1 MSLLPEPASFA
12 VFMTASVAISITP
25 GPDLTYVFARG
36 LAHGRK
42 AGLISVAGIVSGL
55 VIHTCL
61 VAFGLAAL
69 VAGSDTAF
77 DMIRY
82 LGAAYLI
89 WMGVRLIRSGGG
101 LKATDRAVGGKW
113 STLYLQGLL
122 TNLLNPKI
130 LLFFL
135 AFLPQFADPVRGP
148 MAPQIMALGGP
159 DRLRPGCAVDRGAG
173 QRRHGQSARAPPPVA
188 EGPECRHR
196 IADDRARTLSAGE
209 RAALTRRF
217 LRIRRCDGSHTSRML
232 II

>member
-1 MSLLPEPASFA
+1 MPLLLDPTSFA
-12 VFMTASVAISITP
+12 VFITASVVISITP

-42 AGLISVAGIVSGL
+42 AGLISVAGIISGL

-77 DMIRY
+77 DTIRY
-82 LGAAYLI
+82 LGAAYLV
-89 WMGVRLIRSGGG
+89 WMGVRLIRSHSG
-101 LKATDRAVGGKW
+101 LKANGRTVSDRW
-113 STLYLQGLL
+113 SRVYLQGLL

-148 MAPQIMALGGP
+148 MALQIMVLGAVLIGCGLIALLTVALASGAMGNLLSRHP
-159 DRLRPGCAVDRGAG
+159 MWLKTQNIVTGSLMIGLAIYLLANDRR
-173 QRRHGQSARAPPPVA
+173 
-188 EGPECRHR
+188 
-196 IADDRARTLSAGE
+196 
-209 RAALTRRF
+209 
-217 LRIRRCDGSHTSRML
+217 
-232 II
+232 

>member
-148 MAPQIMALGGP
+148 MAPQIMALGAV
-159 DRLRPGCAVDRGAG
+159 LIGCGLVALLTVALASGAMGSLLARHPLWLKVQNAVTGSLMIALALYLLANE
-173 QRRHGQSARAPPPVA
+173 RR
-188 EGPECRHR
+188 
-196 IADDRARTLSAGE
+196 
-209 RAALTRRF
+209 
-217 LRIRRCDGSHTSRML
+217 
-232 II
+232 

>member
-12 VFMTASVAISITP
+12 VFMTASVVISITP

-42 AGLISVAGIVSGL
+42 AGMISVAGIVSGL

-89 WMGVRLIRSGGG
+89 WMGVRLIRSGGR
-101 LKATDRAVGGKW
+101 LKASDRAVGGKW

-148 MAPQIMALGGP
+148 MAPQIMALGAV
-159 DRLRPGCAVDRGAG
+159 LIGCGLVALLTVALASGAMGSLLARHPLWLKVQNAVTGSLMIALAVYLLANE
-173 QRRHGQSARAPPPVA
+173 RR
-188 EGPECRHR
+188 
-196 IADDRARTLSAGE
+196 
-209 RAALTRRF
+209 
-217 LRIRRCDGSHTSRML
+217 
-232 II
+232 

>member
-1 MSLLPEPASFA
+1 MPLLLDPTSFA
-12 VFMTASVAISITP
+12 VFITASVVISITP

-42 AGLISVAGIVSGL
+42 AGLISVAGIISGL

-77 DMIRY
+77 DTIRY
-82 LGAAYLI
+82 LGAAYLV
-89 WMGVRLIRSGGG
+89 WMGVRLIRSHSG
-101 LKATDRAVGGKW
+101 LKANGRTVSDRW
-113 STLYLQGLL
+113 SRVYLQGLL

-148 MAPQIMALGGP
+148 MALQIMVLGAVLIGCGLIALLTVALASGAMGNLLSRHP
-159 DRLRPGCAVDRGAG
+159 MWLKTQNIFTGSLMIGLAIYLLANDRR
-173 QRRHGQSARAPPPVA
+173 
-188 EGPECRHR
+188 
-196 IADDRARTLSAGE
+196 
-209 RAALTRRF
+209 
-217 LRIRRCDGSHTSRML
+217 
-232 II
+232 